1 MMSEEKYYVVHER
14 VIPEI
19 FEKVVK
25 VKELIYTGEVKDITE
40 GVKVV
45 GISRS
50 AFYKYKDFV
59 FTMSEGINS
68 KKITL
73 AILLNHESG
82 ALSRVLDTLAEMRG
96 NILTINQDIPMNQ
109 TANVT
114 ITLDV
119 SNIKIEVKELL
130 KKLEC
135 IPSVSKV
142 RLFAAE
148 WVIN

>member
-1 MMSEEKYYVVHER
+1 MSEEKYYVVHER

-82 ALSRVLDTLAEMRG
+82 ALSRVLDMLAEMRG

-119 SNIKIEVKELL
+119 SNIKIPVKELL
-130 KKLEC
+130 KKLEGV
-135 IPSVSKV
+135 PSVNKV

-148 WVIN
+148 

>member
-19 FEKVVK
+19 FEKVVR

-82 ALSRVLDTLAEMRG
+82 ALSRVLDMLAEMRG

-119 SNIKIEVKELL
+119 SNIKIQVKELL

-135 IPSVSKV
+135 IPSVNKV

-148 WVIN
+148 

>member
-1 MMSEEKYYVVHER
+1 MSEEKYYVVHER

-82 ALSRVLDTLAEMRG
+82 ALSRVLDNLAEMRG

-130 KKLEC
+130 KKLES
-135 IPSVSKV
+135 IPSVNKV

-148 WVIN
+148 

>member
-1 MMSEEKYYVVHER
+1 MSEEKYYVVHER

-25 VKELIYTGEVKDITE
+25 AKELIYTGEVKDITE
-40 GVKVV
+40 GVKAV

-82 ALSRVLDTLAEMRG
+82 ALSRVLDKLAEMKG

-114 ITLDV
+114 VTLDV
-119 SNIKIEVKELL
+119 SNIKIQVKELL
-130 KKLEC
+130 RKLES
-135 IPSVSKV
+135 IPSVNKV

-148 WVIN
+148 

>member
-1 MMSEEKYYVVHER
+1 MSEEKYYVVHER

-82 ALSRVLDTLAEMRG
+82 ALSRVLDMLAEMRG

-119 SNIKIEVKELL
+119 SNIKIPVKELL

-135 IPSVSKV
+135 VPSVNKV

-148 WVIN
+148 

>member
-82 ALSRVLDTLAEMRG
+82 ALSRVLDMLAEMRG

-119 SNIKIEVKELL
+119 SNIKIQVKELL

-135 IPSVSKV
+135 IPSVNKV

-148 WVIN
+148 